1 MGEECKHSLLCPV
14 TGKQC
19 SRQVAIDDRVHT
31 LRNWLK
37 GKVKAVVCSYDCA
50 EAWAKKNDRVIEG
63 ESMIIDASTKKRT
76 SVLLMTHKDR
86 VLGRYHS

>member
-19 SRQVAIDDRVHT
+19 SREVAIDDRVHT

-37 GKVKAVVCSYDCA
+37 GKVKAVVCSSDCA
-50 EAWAKKNDRVIEG
+50 EAWAKKNDRRIEG
-63 ESMIIDASTKKRT
+63 EYMTFDIKTKKQR
-76 SVLLMTHKDR
+76 SVLLITHKDR
-86 VLGRYHS
+86 VLGPYHS